1 MRMREGYAP
10 TLREIP
16 AEAEVTSH
24 QLSLRAGLIRR
35 SAAGIYTYLPLG
47 FRVLKKIQQII
58 REELDRVGCQELMLP
73 IVQPAELWHQSGRW
87 DTYGDEMF
95 RVKDRHGR
103 SFSLGP
109 THEEIITFLVKSDVN
124 SYRQLPI
131 TLYQIQNK
139 YRDEIRPRFGV
150 IRGREFIMKDAYSF
164 DRDEAALDDTYQKM
178 YHAYERIFEKCGL
191 QTRAVEADPGAI
203 GGNSTHEFMVL
214 ADVGEDVIAFCQAC
228 DFAANVEKADAVPAP
243 WPTSESNEI
252 RRVETPG
259 VRTIDELAQF
269 LEVEPQRMIKTL
281 LYMAGDR
288 PVAALIRGDRDVN
301 EVKLARALGVDE
313 VQLADPATI
322 ESLTGAPVGYAGPVG
337 LDENIDVIAD
347 REIEGAIDAVTGANA
362 ADTHLVHVDWKRD
375 FRVQQVADIRTVQAG
390 DACPKCGGELHQAT
404 GIEVGQVFKL
414 GTKYSSVF
422 GGHFKDEDGQE
433 RPYVMGCYGIGV
445 SRTMA
450 AIIEQHNDEN
460 GICWPVS
467 VAPYHVIIIPIR
479 PNDDEQKRVADQL
492 YEQLWEAGVETVL
505 DDRQERP
512 GVKFNDADLIG
523 YPLRIT
529 IGPKS
534 LAEGCV
540 ELKWRRMGE
549 EETIGIEDVVQH
561 VVMKLGLGQHL
572 ARAN

>member
-1 MRMREGYAP
+1 MRMREGFAP
-10 TLREIP
+10 TLREVP
-16 AEAEVTSH
+16 AEAEVVSH

-47 FRVLKKIQQII
+47 FRVLQKIKQII

-87 DTYGDEMF
+87 EAYGDEMF

-109 THEEIITFLVKSDVN
+109 THEEIITHLVKSDVN
-124 SYRQLPI
+124 SYRQLPL

-164 DRDEAALDDTYQKM
+164 DRDEASLDITYKKM
-178 YHAYERIFEKCGL
+178 YQAYERIFARCGL
-191 QTRAVEADPGAI
+191 DTRAVEADTGAI
-203 GGNSTHEFMVL
+203 GGNASHEFMVL
-214 ADVGEDVIAFCQAC
+214 ADVGEAVVVFCESC
-228 DFAANVEKADAVPAP
+228 DFAANVEKAAGVPAS
-243 WPTSESNEI
+243 WPESRSQELRQI
-252 RRVETPG
+252 ETPN
-259 VRTIDELAQF
+259 VRTIDELAEF
-269 LEVEPQRMIKTL
+269 LSVEPQRMIKTL
-281 LYMAGDR
+281 LYIADDR
-288 PVAALIRGDRDVN
+288 PVAALVRGDRDVN
-301 EVKLARALGVDE
+301 EVKLARVLGVDE
-313 VQLADPATI
+313 VRLADETTI
-322 ESLTGAPVGYAGPVG
+322 QTLTGAPVGFAGPVG
-337 LDENIDVIAD
+337 LPENVHVVAD
-347 REIEGAIDAVTGANA
+347 LEIQGAIDAVTGANA
-362 ADTHLVHVDWKRD
+362 ADAHLMHVDWERD
-375 FRVQQVADIRTVQAG
+375 FRAHQVADIRTVSAG
-390 DACPKCGGELHQAT
+390 DLCPKCGERLGQAT

-422 GGHFKDEDGQE
+422 EAYFKDEDGQE
-433 RPYVMGCYGIGV
+433 RPFVMGCYGIGV

-450 AIIEQHNDEN
+450 AIIEQHHDEH

-467 VAPYHVIIIPIR
+467 VAPYHAVIIPIR
-479 PNDDEQKRVADQL
+479 SQDEEQTRVADQL
-492 YEQLWEAGVETVL
+492 YEQLWEAGVETVV
-505 DDRQERP
+505 DDRAERP

-540 ELKWRRMGE
+540 ELKWRRTGE
-549 EETIGIEDVVQH
+549 SETVSIENVVQH
-561 VVMKLGLGQHL
+561 VLMKLDIGK
-572 ARAN
+572 

>member
-1 MRMREGYAP
+1 MRMREGFAP
-10 TLREIP
+10 TLREVP
-16 AEAEVTSH
+16 AEAEVVSH

-47 FRVLKKIQQII
+47 FRVLQKIKQII

-87 DTYGDEMF
+87 EAYGDEMF

-109 THEEIITFLVKSDVN
+109 THEEIITHLVKSDVN
-124 SYRQLPI
+124 SYRQLPL

-164 DRDEAALDDTYQKM
+164 DRDEASLDITYKKM
-178 YHAYERIFEKCGL
+178 YQAYERIFARCGL
-191 QTRAVEADPGAI
+191 DTRAVEADTGAI
-203 GGNSTHEFMVL
+203 GGNASHEFMVL
-214 ADVGEDVIAFCQAC
+214 ADVGEAVVVFCESC
-228 DFAANVEKADAVPAP
+228 DFAANVEKAAGVPAP
-243 WPTSESNEI
+243 WPESRSQELRQI
-252 RRVETPG
+252 ETPN
-259 VRTIDELAQF
+259 VRTIDELAEF
-269 LEVEPQRMIKTL
+269 LSVEPQRMIKTL
-281 LYMAGDR
+281 LYIADDR
-288 PVAALIRGDRDVN
+288 PVAALVRGDRDVN
-301 EVKLARALGVDE
+301 EVKLARVLGVDE
-313 VQLADPATI
+313 VRLADETTI
-322 ESLTGAPVGYAGPVG
+322 QTLTGAPVGFAGPVG
-337 LDENIDVIAD
+337 LPENVHVVAD
-347 REIEGAIDAVTGANA
+347 LEIQGAIDAVTGANA
-362 ADTHLVHVDWKRD
+362 ADAHLMHVDWERD
-375 FRVQQVADIRTVQAG
+375 FRAHQVADIRTVSAG
-390 DACPKCGGELHQAT
+390 DLCPKCGERLGQAT

-422 GGHFKDEDGQE
+422 EAYFKDEDGQE
-433 RPYVMGCYGIGV
+433 RPFVMGCYGIGV

-450 AIIEQHNDEN
+450 AIIEQHHDEH

-467 VAPYHVIIIPIR
+467 VAPYHAVIIPIR
-479 PNDDEQKRVADQL
+479 SQDEEQTRVADQL
-492 YEQLWEAGVETVL
+492 YEQLWEAGVETVV
-505 DDRQERP
+505 DDRAERP

-540 ELKWRRMGE
+540 ELKWRRTGE
-549 EETIGIEDVVQH
+549 SETVSIENVVQH
-561 VVMKLGLGQHL
+561 VLMKLDIGK
-572 ARAN
+572 